1 MDLRGLTPA
10 TSRPRIRRRPSYG
23 DYSRLGRN
31 SRRRLASSSVAAAT
45 KDVRRIPGGRFRRFG
60 EIRREAKATLIAGRT
75 FDVPAAVVGRG
86 RCRGRGRRG
95 GRGYERRPSVLFDGL
110 EGCGVD
116 SDLDRGRS
124 AAFGYGAG

>member
-31 SRRRLASSSVAAAT
+31 SRRRLATSSVAAAT

-75 FDVPAAVVGRG
+75 FDVLAAVVGRG
-86 RCRGRGRRG
+86 RGRGRRG

-110 EGCGVD
+110 EGRGAD
-116 SDLDRGRS
+116 SDLDRDRS
-124 AAFGYGAG
+124 AAFGYGAR